1 MRHIWVLV
9 CEILFKLVYVHK
21 EWCLY
26 YSVCTNSRVMIL
38 CHCCFCRCCYFNH
51 LYWNKRDKI
60 EPISQ
65 YWFVRCCCFH
75 INPIRNLIVM
85 FLKGTTHFAPDFL
98 GTLDILSVI
107 TQKCKTSNFKWFFP
121 LFFMFI
127 YDCVTCEEYKYF
139 NNKITMAEVNVNNTD
154 WKCLRSCHMLLIISC
169 LSQI

>member
-9 CEILFKLVYVHK
+9 CAILFKRVYVHK

-38 CHCCFCRCCYFNH
+38 CHCCFCHCCYFNH

-121 LFFMFI
+121 LFFYVYLWLCNLWRI
-127 YDCVTCEEYKYF
+127 
-139 NNKITMAEVNVNNTD
+139 
-154 WKCLRSCHMLLIISC
+154 
-169 LSQI
+169 QILQQQDYHGRG